1 MKKVEGNIVDIHTR
15 RIYPGEIYI
24 SAEGKIEEI
33 LPNSKS
39 YKNFICPGFV
49 DAHVHIESSMLTP
62 SQFAKMVVRKGT
74 VAVVNDPHE
83 IANVMGIAGI
93 EFMIENAREAAIKFF
108 FAAPSCVPA
117 TSLDSAGSVIQ
128 SAEIENLFKTYKFV
142 ALSEMMNVPGVLYA
156 DQEVKRKLEAAQ
168 REGLPIDGHAP
179 GLKGKSLKIY
189 IEAGISTD
197 HECTT
202 LEEAL
207 EKLKLGMKIL
217 IRDGSAARN
226 FEALHPLIGR
236 YPEQLMFCVDDAH
249 PDDILENG
257 EIDKIIK
264 KSLALGYD
272 LFDVLKIAS
281 KNVIEHYRLP
291 VGMLRK
297 GEDADFVIVENLET
311 FEVLSTYIQ
320 GKENYKK
327 GENSKRIF
335 EKPAHR
341 SFLNCFDHLPVTE
354 QELKKR
360 TTGIIP
366 VIEVEEGEIVT
377 RKYEYIVKGIKENL
391 ESDVSQDILKIAY
404 INRYQNGKPQIAFV
418 KGIGL
423 KQGAFA
429 TTVAHDSHNILAVS
443 VRDKDMKEVVNAIIE
458 AKGGLAVKNEKEV
471 HMLPLP
477 IGGIMSEENAEVVA
491 EQYRNLNE
499 ELKRKGC
506 KLSSPF
512 MTLAFMSLLV
522 IPALKIGE
530 SGLFDY
536 EKFSFFDRDRREF

>member
-15 RIYPGEIYI
+15 QIYPAEIYI

-33 LPNSKS
+33 LPNSKK

-62 SQFAKMVVRKGT
+62 YEFAKMVIRKGT
-74 VAVVNDPHE
+74 VAIVNDPHE
-83 IANVMGIAGI
+83 IANVMGIDGI
-93 EFMIENAREAAIKFF
+93 QFMIEDARKATIKIYFTV
-108 FAAPSCVPA
+108 PSCVPA
-117 TSLDSAGSVIQ
+117 TCFDAAGSILQ
-128 SAEIENLFKTYKFV
+128 AEEIEKLFKTYKFV
-142 ALSEMMNVPGVLYA
+142 ALSEMMNVPGLLNE
-156 DQEVKRKLEAAQ
+156 DKDVKRKLEAAK
-168 REGLPIDGHAP
+168 RENLPIDGHAP
-179 GLKGKSLKIY
+179 GLKGKSLQTY

-217 IRDGSAARN
+217 IRDGSAVRN
-226 FEALHPLIGR
+226 FEALHPLIEL

-257 EIDKIIK
+257 EIDKIVK

-281 KNVIEHYRLP
+281 KNAIDHYRLP

-297 GEDADFVIVENLET
+297 GDDADFLIVKDLKT
-311 FEVLSTYIQ
+311 FEVLSTYIR
-320 GKENYKK
+320 GRENYRK
-327 GENSKRIF
+327 GNGSEETVENLDRHS
-335 EKPAHR
+335 
-341 SFLNCFDHLPVTE
+341 SLNCFYHLPISE
-354 QELKKR
+354 RELQKR
-360 TTGIIP
+360 AEGILP
-366 VIEVEEGEIVT
+366 VIKVEEGEIVT
-377 RKYEYIVKGIKENL
+377 HKYEYIIQKIRENL
-391 ESDVSQDILKIAY
+391 ASDISQDILKIAY
-404 INRYQNGKPQIAFV
+404 INRYRNGKPQIAFI

-443 VRDKDMKEVVNAIIE
+443 VNDKDMKKVINAIIE
-458 AKGGLAVKNEKEV
+458 AKGGLAVKDEKDV
-471 HMLPLP
+471 HILPLP
-477 IGGIMSEENAEVVA
+477 IGGIMSKESAEVVA
-491 EQYRNLNE
+491 EQYRILNE
-499 ELKRKGC
+499 ELKRMGC

-522 IPALKIGE
+522 VPDLKIGE
-530 SGLFDY
+530 RGLFDY
-536 EKFSFFDRDRREF
+536 EKFNFLVETE